1 MSDRVSRAPRR
12 RDRLGRN
19 YYQSYPGWRSDPD
32 FFSGEWNFFIVYQ
45 RYFEERWKTMLID
58 NVRGRGT
65 FTEMYS
71 TRSLPALIRAHGYGN
86 RVFTVLGSDRPA
98 FIGLLYVR
106 RKISWNECSQVFS
119 RGCFFEP
126 VRMTDDE
133 VVEVIDG
140 RPDDGGA
147 PGFHAVSVGPMP
159 TYRARPQLQEVYV
172 SLGTLENGDKIVM
185 DVNGKPY
192 KDNLGRV
199 LVILR
204 DHLVQPSYV
213 DDDDEPRPRDRVVG
227 PDPPVVVRRR
237 VDDDDEQHDDGHDRM
252 RDVLRRHGVDYDHLE
267 YEAQVHRWMKEREMV
282 ERRSQFGAFSIAEAT
297 MQREE
302 YLRNGIIQEREGV
315 LYYVD
320 PHPNT
325 DGRFVPFTEG
335 IDYRRYLPPR
345 PRPPRDN

>member
-19 YYQSYPGWRSDPD
+19 YYRSYPGWRSDPD

-45 RYFEERWKTMLID
+45 RYYEERWRTMLVD
-58 NVRGRGT
+58 TARDRGV
-65 FTEMYS
+65 FTAMNS
-71 TRSLPALIRAHGYGN
+71 PLSLPRLIRKHGYGN

-106 RKISWNECSQVFS
+106 RKMTWSECSQVFS

-126 VRMTDDE
+126 VRMTDEE
-133 VVEVIDG
+133 VEEVLDG

-147 PGFHAVSVGPMP
+147 PGSHAVSVGPMP
-159 TYRARPQLQEVYV
+159 SYRARPQLQEVYV

-192 KDNLGRV
+192 KDNQGRV

-204 DHLVQPSYV
+204 DHLVVPSLV
-213 DDDDEPRPRDRVVG
+213 DDDDEPRRPGPVVG
-227 PDPPVVVRRR
+227 PEPAPPVVVRPH
-237 VDDDDEQHDDGHDRM
+237 DEEPQDDGHDRM
-252 RDVLRRHGVDYDHLE
+252 RDILRRHGVDYDHLE
-267 YEAQVHRWMKEREMV
+267 YEGRVQRWMKEREMV
-282 ERRSQFGAFSIAEAT
+282 ERRSQFGAFSISEAT

-302 YLRNGIIQEREGV
+302 YLRNGIIEERDGV

-320 PHPNT
+320 PHPHT